1 MLEVVFRIECIGGRH
16 FLCFCLFYSRSWVTR
31 NLSLD
36 VTQDASWF
44 SRGLLCRE
52 SCWLCCLHEVPSCLS
67 RHSLSSSTSFL
78 FPDFLFSSWSLILSS
93 GLLRLSSSVQRIP
106 WLSRCTWTLS
116 SFFGQRSHFYVTA
129 AQHSF
134 RYFKRWKRKERRA
147 KEVGLHFFFASYSQ
161 NFRRELVRN
170 DLRVLQLH
178 LPLPEPRRDI
188 RSNSWLRDMWNVQV
202 N

>member
-1 MLEVVFRIECIGGRH
+1 MLEVVFRIECIEGRH

-52 SCWLCCLHEVPSCLS
+52 SCWLCCLREIPSCLS

-93 GLLRLSSSVQRIP
+93 GLRLSSSVERIP

-116 SFFGQRSHFYVTA
+116 SFLDREATFMWLPLNILSVT
-129 AQHSF
+129 S
-134 RYFKRWKRKERRA
+134 RDERGRKEERRKWA
-147 KEVGLHFFFASYSQ
+147 YTFSL
-161 NFRRELVRN
+161 
-170 DLRVLQLH
+170 
-178 LPLPEPRRDI
+178 LPTLKISVE
-188 RSNSWLRDMWNVQV
+188 S
-202 N
+202 